1 MARATGRCRVF
12 GVRSTK
18 RGGFSLTP
26 KEHAFL
32 HKFAKDRGVS
42 LAHVARSLT
51 LAAINDR
58 GERSQAAIDK
68 IKTLLADL

>member
-1 MARATGRCRVF
+1 MKRAGRCRIP
-12 GVRSTK
+12 GVRSSK
-18 RGGFSLTP
+18 RAGYSLTP

-42 LAHVARSLT
+42 FAHVGRSLV
-51 LAAINDR
+51 LAVVNDR

-68 IKTLLADL
+68 IRTLLANL

>member
-1 MARATGRCRVF
+1 MKRTGRCRVP

-18 RGGFSLTP
+18 QGGFSLTP

-42 LAHVARSLT
+42 LAHVARSLA
-51 LAAINDR
+51 LAAITDR
-58 GERSQAAIDK
+58 GERSPAAIDK
-68 IKTLLADL
+68 IKSLLANL